1 MLMKHTTP
9 PNRTTFDAQVWEF
22 VRQVPHGR
30 VVTYGQVAQSITPPS
45 GVDAQTYKAFG
56 ARWVGHAMAA
66 CPPDV
71 PWQRV
76 INSQGK
82 VSDRR
87 GAVEQQQRLE
97 AEGVRFTKGKIS
109 LKWYQWPG
117 PDHDEQPRQAMLF

>member
-1 MLMKHTTP
+1 MRHTAP
-9 PNRTTFDAQVWEF
+9 PNQTAFETQVWQF

-30 VVTYGQVAQSITPPS
+30 VVTYGQVAQSITPPG

-56 ARWVGHAMAA
+56 ARWVGSAMAA

-97 AEGVRFTKGKIS
+97 AEGVRFTKGKIN
-109 LKWYQWPG
+109 LKRYQWLG
-117 PDHDEQPRQAMLF
+117 PNHNEQPRQATLF